1 MAVAVALAV
10 FDAAGQQLPGGVQ
23 PGQIERQF
31 ERPREPR
38 RPAQPAVPPAPEQR
52 RPADAGDVRFVLR
65 SIGVQGATVY
75 GEAALREAYADLI
88 GKEVSLDRIYD
99 IAEALTRRYRNDGYI
114 LSQVVV
120 PSQVIGDGTVRLQAI
135 EGYVAEIRIAGDP
148 GDARPT
154 IERTLAP
161 IKQSRPLRADVLER
175 SLLLVNDL
183 AGISARATLARS
195 AQPGA
200 SDLTVSVAQ
209 AKRQF
214 GIGLNNRGSRFLG
227 PWRANADADFF
238 GLAASGDRAGLRLVR
253 TIQDDELTYVTGAYD
268 SPIGA
273 SGLKFG
279 LTASAVEAH
288 PTGGAALPP
297 DLETR
302 SSSFAAT
309 LGYALVRSRTGNVS
323 ARATF
328 SSYNGK
334 TETAGTL
341 LSEDKI
347 RAVRL
352 GLAYDGI
359 DSLRGINLAD
369 LEYSQ
374 GLHGLDATDRSATGS
389 RADVPAAFRKLA
401 FYAARL
407 QALAPRWSVLGA
419 VNAQYAFTNLLAPE
433 QFAYGGEQF
442 GRAYD
447 AAELLGEHGL
457 AGKLELRFND
467 RGGWLL
473 RDYMLYA
480 FYDLGQIWRRTP
492 QPGEN
497 REQAAEAAGLGWRFN
512 LQGGARGFVE
522 GAVPNR
528 TVAAEGNRHAR
539 LFAGVQVNF

>member
-1 MAVAVALAV
+1 M
-10 FDAAGQQLPGGVQ
+10 
-23 PGQIERQF
+23 
-31 ERPREPR
+31 
-38 RPAQPAVPPAPEQR
+38 
-52 RPADAGDVRFVLR
+52 
-65 SIGVQGATVY
+65 
-75 GEAALREAYADLI
+75 
-88 GKEVSLDRIYD
+88 
-99 IAEALTRRYRNDGYI
+99 
-114 LSQVVV
+114 
-120 PSQVIGDGTVRLQAI
+120 
-135 EGYVAEIRIAGDP
+135 
-148 GDARPT
+148 
-154 IERTLAP
+154 
-161 IKQSRPLRADVLER
+161 
-175 SLLLVNDL
+175 
-183 AGISARATLARS
+183 
-195 AQPGA
+195 
-200 SDLTVSVAQ
+200 
-209 AKRQF
+209 
-214 GIGLNNRGSRFLG
+214 
-227 PWRANADADFF
+227 
-238 GLAASGDRAGLRLVR
+238 
-253 TIQDDELTYVTGAYD
+253 
-268 SPIGA
+268 
-273 SGLKFG
+273 
-279 LTASAVEAH
+279 
-288 PTGGAALPP
+288 
-297 DLETR
+297 
-302 SSSFAAT
+302 
-309 LGYALVRSRTGNVS
+309 RSRTGNVA

-374 GLHGLDATDRSATGS
+374 GLHGLGATDRSATGS

-447 AAELLGEHGL
+447 AAELLGDHGL

-492 QPGEN
+492 QPGED

-512 LQGGARGFVE
+512 LQGGVRGFVE